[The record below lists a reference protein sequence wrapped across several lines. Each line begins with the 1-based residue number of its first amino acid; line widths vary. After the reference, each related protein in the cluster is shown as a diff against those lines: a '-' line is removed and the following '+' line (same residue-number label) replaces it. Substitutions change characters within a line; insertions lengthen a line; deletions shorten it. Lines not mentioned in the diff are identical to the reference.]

1 MAELDVRTAATSAVA
16 IDVQVGKLLAE
27 REAVVIA
34 TAVNTYN
41 AFKLTPEMALAYWG
55 QMAEL
60 GRIDSLLENKARKAL
75 RAAEQLE
82 VDGDE

>member
-1 MAELDVRTAATSAVA
+1 MAEESRGAATTAVA
-16 IDVQVGKLLAE
+16 IDVQVGRLLAQ

-34 TAVNTYN
+34 TAVNNYN

-60 GRIDSLLENKARKAL
+60 GRIDALLETNARKAI
-75 RAAEQLE
+75 ATAEQAE
-82 VDGDE
+82 TDHE

>member
-1 MAELDVRTAATSAVA
+1 MAEESRVVATTAVA
-16 IDVQVGKLLAE
+16 IDVQVGRLLAA

-60 GRIDSLLENKARKAL
+60 GRIDQLLETNARKAIT
-75 RAAEQLE
+75 AAEKAE
-82 VDGDE
+82 IDNE

>member
-1 MAELDVRTAATSAVA
+1 MADESRVVATTAVA
-16 IDVQVGKLLAE
+16 IDVQVGRLLAV

-60 GRIDSLLENKARKAL
+60 GRIDSLLETNARKAIT
-75 RAAEQLE
+75 AAEKAE
-82 VDGDE
+82 KDDE

>member
-1 MAELDVRTAATSAVA
+1 MAEESRVVATTAVA
-16 IDVQVGKLLAE
+16 IDVQVGRLLAA

-60 GRIDSLLENKARKAL
+60 GRIDQLLETNARKAIT
-75 RAAEQLE
+75 AAEKAE
-82 VDGDE
+82 TEHE

>member
-34 TAVNTYN
+34 TAVNMYN